1 MATEQVTLSIDAD
14 AARVYKTA
22 SPEERRKLEALVSL
36 RLLEATRTSG
46 SLSEIMTEISC
57 NVQDR
62 GLTPEILRSIL
73 DAD

>member
-57 NVQDR
+57 NAQDR